1 MIVVPVAIGLLV
13 FVVVRL
19 RDLRL
24 AGLPDAVSAP
34 LAFVPTR
41 VVVSPSRAR
50 AVAVLALGESRR
62 LLTHP
67 VLLVGALL
75 SMLVMGVSAG
85 GDDGFTRYVELTG
98 GGGTALYVPLVAF
111 VAAGLCASRSRRMR
125 AGEVL
130 DATAATPF
138 DRTLAQCLAALGP
151 ALASFGLV
159 LAALAL
165 FALTGADLPRTPPVW
180 ELLTMPL
187 AILGAG
193 TLGVM
198 VSRWL
203 PFRGA
208 PLLAVVALV
217 AVSIALAEDH
227 PMLITYVEY
236 AEWGDGDEAYVGI
249 QSLPSAAHGL
259 YVLGLDVMAAIGA
272 LLVHAGR
279 RRLLLALGAVAVAG
293 TAFAGL
299 AAS

>member
-13 FVVVRL
+13 LLVVRL
-19 RDLRL
+19 RDMRL
-24 AGLPDAVSAP
+24 AGLPDAIGAP
-34 LAFVPTR
+34 MAFAPTR

-50 AVAVLALGESRR
+50 AVAALAVTESRR

-67 VLLVGALL
+67 VLLVGGLL
-75 SMLVMGVSAG
+75 SVLVMGVSTS
-85 GDDGFTRYVELTG
+85 GDDPFTRYIELTG
-98 GGGTALYVPLVAF
+98 SGGTALYVPLLAF
-111 VAAGLCASRSRRMR
+111 VAAGLCASRTRRAR

-138 DRTLAQCLAALGP
+138 ERTLAQCLAAIGP
-151 ALASFGLV
+151 ALASFVLI
-159 LAALAL
+159 LAALGL
-165 FALTGADLPRTPPVW
+165 FVVADAELPRTPPVW

-208 PLLAVVALV
+208 PLLVVAALV
-217 AVSIALAEDH
+217 TVSIALSEDY
-227 PMLITYVEY
+227 PLLITFVEY
-236 AEWGDGDEAYVGI
+236 AEWGENDTYVAL

-259 YVLGLDVMAAIGA
+259 YIIGLDVMAAIGA
-272 LLVHAGR
+272 LLVHRDHR
-279 RRLLLALGAVAVAG
+279 RPLLALGAVATAG
-293 TAFAGL
+293 TIVAAL
-299 AAS
+299 AAT